1 MTQQF
6 LKPVWWLA
14 ASVRDIARSR
24 PVCSVRGLLLSCRSN
39 AVNCAL
45 PRLVDQ
51 QAADIATVRVNI
63 LYIRRRKRV
72 VSA

>member
-1 MTQQF
+1 MS
-6 LKPVWWLA
+6 VWWLA
-14 ASVRDIARSR
+14 ASFGDIVRSG
-24 PVCSVRGLLLSCRSN
+24 PVCWLRGLLN

-51 QAADIATVRVNI
+51 PAADIATVRVNI
-63 LYIRRRKRV
+63 LYMRGRKRV